1 MKKIVNY
8 IIFTIVTFLTF
19 ISTNYAYEFD
29 VEITSN
35 TVTVGNSVKMTI
47 KAIGIGGKF
56 TLSSSDTSIATIDKS
71 SQWIENES
79 TNFVITT
86 KKAGTVNFIITPSD
100 VSTTGSS
107 PTDVYLNPIMKTITV
122 NNKPTSNPS
131 TGGNNSGTTT
141 NTTPT
146 KKKSTNNYLSS
157 LTIEGYTLDKEF
169 KKDETEYSIM
179 VENDVNKIKI
189 NAQLD
194 DSSATVTG
202 IGEVEVKEEINKLE
216 IKVTAEDGSTR
227 IYTLNVTVKE
237 LDPIEVTINKK
248 KYTVIRKEGVIE
260 NIPENYEKSSIK
272 IGEEEVLCYINK
284 NTKNIIVGLTDEK
297 GVSKFYSYDEKTKK
311 YTLYNGYK
319 IGGLYLNII
328 SMPKDKIP
336 SGYSKVSFNYDDNKL
351 EGYQPVNNNVTYAAD
366 DSVKGSD
373 FYLVYAVNEVTGE
386 AGTYMYDKLDGTI
399 QRFNSNLILTY
410 KEKADNYLL
419 YFLLSLVVLATTII
433 TFVIILMKKKKH
445 KSKFA

>member
-1 MKKIVNY
+1 MKKVVKYLSLIICAFVISINY
-8 IIFTIVTFLTF
+8 VRAASYDVT
-19 ISTNYAYEFD
+19 
-29 VEITSN
+29 VTSK
-35 TVTVGNSVKMTI
+35 TVTVGNSVTLTI
-47 KAIGIGGKF
+47 KGNDLAGRF
-56 TLSSSDTSIATIDKS
+56 DLSSSNSSVANLSNNSLFIDNNSASIT
-71 SQWIENES
+71 
-79 TNFVITT
+79 ITT
-86 KKAGTVNFIITPSD
+86 KSVGTATITI
-100 VSTTGSS
+100 T
-107 PTDVYLNPIMKTITV
+107 PTDVTAYDNNTITGNKTITIIV
-122 NNKPTSNPS
+122 EDKPTSNPS
-131 TGGNNSGTTT
+131 TGGNNSGATT

-194 DSSATVTG
+194 ESSATVTG

-227 IYTLNVTVKE
+227 IYIINVTVKE

-366 DSVKGSD
+366 NSVKGSD
-373 FYLVYAVNEVTGE
+373 FYLVYAINEVTGE

-399 QRFNSNLILTY
+399 QRFNSSLILTY

-445 KSKFA
+445 KNKFA

>member
-1 MKKIVNY
+1 MKKVVKYLSLIICAFVISINY
-8 IIFTIVTFLTF
+8 VRAASYDVT
-19 ISTNYAYEFD
+19 
-29 VEITSN
+29 VTSK
-35 TVTVGNSVKMTI
+35 TVTVGNSVTLTI
-47 KAIGIGGKF
+47 KGNDLAGRF
-56 TLSSSDTSIATIDKS
+56 DLSSSNSSVANLSNNSLFIDNNSASIT
-71 SQWIENES
+71 
-79 TNFVITT
+79 ITT
-86 KKAGTVNFIITPSD
+86 KSVGTATITI
-100 VSTTGSS
+100 T
-107 PTDVYLNPIMKTITV
+107 PTDVTAYDNNTITGNKTITIIV
-122 NNKPTSNPS
+122 EDKPTSNPS
-131 TGGNNSGTTT
+131 TGGNNSGATT

-216 IKVTAEDGSTR
+216 IKVTAENGNER
-227 IYTLNVTVKE
+227 IYIINVTVKE

-311 YTLYNGYK
+311 YTQYNGYK

-336 SGYSKVSFNYDDNKL
+336 SGYSKVLFNYDDNKL

-366 DSVKGSD
+366 NSVKGSD

-445 KSKFA
+445 KNKFA